1 MKVFKVLDR
10 EIKRHESNKQRG
22 TQSERIEASMQHSL
36 MTKIKKEITED
47 TTMNVLMGVYNYI
60 EDLENKLKEAN
71 EIIEDLKRKNN
82 FQFKEL
88 LEYKSEFGISTA
100 QKNRNKENEK
110 LASEDA
116 SFAMQ
121 ELCELGC
128 FGDE

>member
-22 TQSERIEASMQHSL
+22 TQSERIEASRQHSL

-71 EIIEDLKRKNN
+71 EIIEDLKRENN

-121 ELCELGC
+121 ELYELGC
-128 FGDE
+128 FDDE